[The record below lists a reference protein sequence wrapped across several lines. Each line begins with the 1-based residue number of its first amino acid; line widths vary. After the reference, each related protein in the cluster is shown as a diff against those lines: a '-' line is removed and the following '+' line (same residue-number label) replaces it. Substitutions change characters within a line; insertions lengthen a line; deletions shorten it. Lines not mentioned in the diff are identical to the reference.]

1 MKVSQICLLIVV
13 GMLICFGCAGTGSN
27 LVENAPPPHEGE
39 QKLSAGIKSYEEG
52 NYKDS
57 IKLLQ
62 EALAKGLPDKEGQV
76 EAHKYLAFIHCVSG
90 RKKECT
96 DEFKKALE
104 LDPKFEL
111 QAAEAGHPLWGPVYS
126 SVKGTKATSAA
137 ISAKSP
143 TKEAAARPSNLVP
156 KEAQGAELS
165 STPGPSPKILV
176 VVKTSNMRAKA
187 DGKSKIIHILK
198 KGEKVEYL
206 GKSESGDWYNCKLP
220 SGLTGW
226 VFKDL
231 VQEAK

>member
-1 MKVSQICLLIVV
+1 MKVSRIGLLIVV
-13 GMLICFGCAGTGSN
+13 GMLICFGCAGTGAN
-27 LVENAPPPHEGE
+27 LVENSPPPQKGE
-39 QKLSAGIKSYEEG
+39 QELSAGIKNYEEG

-57 IKLLQ
+57 IKLIQ
-62 EALAKGLPDKEGQV
+62 EALTKGLPNKDRQV

-104 LDPKFEL
+104 LDPNFEL

-126 SVKGTKATSAA
+126 SVKGTKTTSSE

-143 TKEAAARPSNLVP
+143 TKEAAPPLVP
-156 KEAQGAELS
+156 KEGHAAELTSISVS
-165 STPGPSPKILV
+165 SLKILV
-176 VVKTSNMRAKA
+176 VVKTSNMRANA

-220 SGLTGW
+220 SGLAGW